1 MTSRLLQDGT
11 FFFPGPTEVRP
22 EVLAAM
28 TKPMIPHRG
37 AAFESIFGRLQDSLA
52 VIFGTKRPVYV
63 SSSSATG
70 LMEAA
75 VRCAP
80 PGPVLSVVNGA
91 FSARFA
97 NIATACGRETDVIE
111 VPWGDT
117 VEMSQLEERLRT
129 RRYAAVTVA
138 HSETSTGALT
148 DVRSATRLARAHG
161 AMCLVDSVTGVGG
174 AELRFDEWEMDF
186 ALTGSQ
192 KALALPPGLAF
203 AVASPEYIARAPES
217 TGRGLYFDLV
227 EFEAYA
233 AKHQTPNTP
242 AIPLFFAADVQL
254 AAIVAEGME
263 ARWARHAEMAR
274 RTYAWV
280 DAIAGQLGEAFR
292 VTARAG
298 HRSPTV
304 TSVMLPSS
312 MPSATVTRAVRERGY
327 TIGTGYGKNRDTTIR
342 IGHMGDHTVE
352 ALEKCLA
359 VVGTVLGELKGRLRT
374 PA

>member
-1 MTSRLLQDGT
+1 MTPSLLHDGT
-11 FFFPGPTEVRP
+11 FFFPGPTEVRAP
-22 EVLAAM
+22 VLAAM
-28 TKPMIPHRG
+28 TQPMIPHRG
-37 AAFESIFGRLQDSLA
+37 PAFEAMFGRLQESLA
-52 VIFGTKRPVYV
+52 VIFGTTRPVYV

-80 PGPVLSVVNGA
+80 EGPVLSIVNGA

-97 NIATACGRETDVIE
+97 NIARACGRETDVMD

-117 VEMSQLEERLRT
+117 VEMTQLEDRLKM

-148 DVRSATRLARAHG
+148 DVRTVTRLAHENG

-174 AELRFDEWEMDF
+174 AELRFDEWGLDL

-192 KALALPPGLAF
+192 KALALPPGLSF
-203 AVASPEYIARAPES
+203 AAASADYIERAKEVS
-217 TGRGLYFDLV
+217 NRGLYFDLV

-233 AKHQTPNTP
+233 AKRQTPNTP
-242 AIPLFFAADVQL
+242 AIPLFYAADVQL
-254 AAIVAEGME
+254 AAIVEEGMD
-263 ARWARHAEMAR
+263 ARWKRHAEMAQ
-274 RTYAWV
+274 RTYEWV
-280 DAIAGQLGEAFR
+280 ETLASGLGESFR

-304 TSVMLPSS
+304 TSVMLPTSL
-312 MPSATVTRAVRERGY
+312 PAATVTRAVRERGY

-352 ALEKCLA
+352 GLERCLA
-359 VVGTVLGELKGRLRT
+359 EVGVALGELSTQRE
-374 PA
+374 P